1 MKKKKSDRGYLPL
14 TSAVP
19 DECNSD
25 TRSHLHKFI
34 LGP

>member
-1 MKKKKSDRGYLPL
+1 MKKKSDRGYLPL

-19 DECNSD
+19 DSD